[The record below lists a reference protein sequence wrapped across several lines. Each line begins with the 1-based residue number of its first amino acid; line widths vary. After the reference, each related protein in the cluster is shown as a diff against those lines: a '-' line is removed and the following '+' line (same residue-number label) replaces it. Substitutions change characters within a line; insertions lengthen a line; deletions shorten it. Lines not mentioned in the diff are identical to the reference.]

1 MVPGTWF
8 PEALEQGRMQ
18 EREGGGMQELASPA
32 IETQSGSELA
42 ETVLISVSLR
52 CRHLPRGLFYCRC

>member
-18 EREGGGMQELASPA
+18 EREGGGGMQELASPA
-32 IETQSGSELA
+32 IETESGSELA
-42 ETVLISVSLR
+42 ETVLISVS
-52 CRHLPRGLFYCRC
+52 